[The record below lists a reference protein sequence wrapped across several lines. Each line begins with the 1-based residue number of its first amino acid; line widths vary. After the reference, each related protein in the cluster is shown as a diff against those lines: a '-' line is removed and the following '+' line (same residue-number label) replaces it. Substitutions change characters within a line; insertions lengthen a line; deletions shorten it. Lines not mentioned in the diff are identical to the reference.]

1 MATAYYIYYRLRPG
15 SEKSAQARV
24 RELRATL
31 LAKCGVSGRLLT
43 KRDEPDLWMEV
54 YERVQDAAAFEAT
67 LAEET
72 AHLKLAEL
80 VRHGSTRRLEC
91 FVDTPECA

>member
-15 SEKSAQARV
+15 FESSAQARIK
-24 RELRATL
+24 ELRATL
-31 LAKCGVSGRLLT
+31 LAKCGISGQLLT

-54 YERVQDAAAFEAT
+54 YERVQDAVAFEVA

-72 AHLKLAEL
+72 SHLKLEEL
-80 VRHGSTRRLEC
+80 IRPNSTRRLEC
-91 FVDTPECA
+91 FVDASECA